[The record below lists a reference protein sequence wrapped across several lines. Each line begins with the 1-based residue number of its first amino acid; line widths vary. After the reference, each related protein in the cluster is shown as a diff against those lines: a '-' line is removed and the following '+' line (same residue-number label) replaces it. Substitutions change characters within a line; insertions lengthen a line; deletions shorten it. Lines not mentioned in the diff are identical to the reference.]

1 MYLRSTKK
9 LSAEVYLEDPIGKD
23 KDDNTITLQEIL
35 ESNSKPIEDEVD
47 LKFKIKNYII
57 KWKKYLN

>member
-1 MYLRSTKK
+1 MQKYTWKIQ
-9 LSAEVYLEDPIGKD
+9 LEKD

-47 LKFKIKNYII
+47 LKFKIKKNYII
-57 KWKKYLN
+57 K